1 MFLLRNGV
9 TFGKLEI
16 EPLKQAPH
24 IVDVHSDGKRRMC
37 ELSMCTESERGKN
50 SPHVYKDSIRQ
61 FPTAYKLVEKF
72 HK

>member
-24 IVDVHSDGKRRMC
+24 IVDVHSDGKGECVSYPCAQNQNAEKILHM
-37 ELSMCTESERGKN
+37 
-50 SPHVYKDSIRQ
+50 SIKIQ
-61 FPTAYKLVEKF
+61 FGNFPL
-72 HK
+72 HIS